1 MDDQELNLTIK
12 HVLVGPGG
20 VGKSKL
26 LERIARGEWKEHAP
40 YESTVGIDF
49 GIRTLHL
56 TESNTHPR
64 CHYWDTSG
72 HPKFHSVSMSY
83 YHNADA
89 LFLCFDASQPE
100 TLDACLKDY
109 YVQKWIDTA
118 NKGVYVALV
127 GCKLDKK
134 KSDDEEMLRKLEG
147 TGLPVHWTSA
157 RDDTGVA
164 ELVQSAGEHVMRIRR
179 KEVQEQRF
187 MDSAYLVP
195 KPVSQRLTTCTCLLM

>member
-1 MDDQELNLTIK
+1 
-12 HVLVGPGG
+12 
-20 VGKSKL
+20 
-26 LERIARGEWKEHAP
+26 
-40 YESTVGIDF
+40 
-49 GIRTLHL
+49 
-56 TESNTHPR
+56 
-64 CHYWDTSG
+64 
-72 HPKFHSVSMSY
+72 MSY

-164 ELVQSAGEHVMRIRR
+164 ELVQRAGEHVMRIRR

-195 KPVSQRLTTCTCLLM
+195 KPVSHRTTCTCLIM